1 MIAFQLTPWE
11 YIGNQ
16 VRREDDIFL
25 KSKQMVNW
33 SLLEPFEVVP
43 SAMRILCQRE
53 GIRSELCSPRAKFGN
68 FGMPNKQARK
78 ASVGISEKLRSCR
91 ITVSSVI
98 IMYVIHKWN
107 S

>member
-1 MIAFQLTPWE
+1 MIAFRLAPWE

-16 VRREDDIFL
+16 ARREDDIFL

-43 SAMRILCQRE
+43 SAMRTLCQRE
-53 GIRSELCSPRAKFGN
+53 GIRMN
-68 FGMPNKQARK
+68 FAPHVPNLAILECQKQARK

-98 IMYVIHKWN
+98 IMSVIHKWN